1 MSEQVRA
8 QTRIWLSAILAI
20 VVLTAALFWA
30 GCRKQPAE
38 QTGTQRHSRETTQSE
53 PVGQSANQQIQDKPA
68 IKNTGPAVSGK
79 LSLNEV
85 IRFRRSWNP
94 IYPSWTGKMAP
105 DFTLTDITG
114 KRHRL
119 SDYRGKDVLL
129 IFWATWCRP
138 CIIEMPHLIELRNTT
153 DEDKL
158 AMLAIT
164 YITKIPPNTTKMV
177 KSLVKQR
184 QINYTVISVDRGQ
197 VPAPYANIRGIPSSF
212 FVDSE
217 GKIKLATEG
226 VISFGEIKAILQAE
240 PL

>member
-1 MSEQVRA
+1 MSEKVR
-8 QTRIWLSAILAI
+8 TRTRVWPVALFSATILA
-20 VVLTAALFWA
+20 AALICA
-30 GCRKQPAE
+30 GCRKKPAE
-38 QTGTQRHSRETTQSE
+38 QTETQNPNQETTQSE

-68 IKNTGPAVSGK
+68 IKNTEPAVSGK
-79 LSLNEV
+79 LSLIDI

-94 IYPSWTGKMAP
+94 IYPSWYGKMAP
-105 DFTLTDITG
+105 DFALTDING
-114 KRHRL
+114 KHHKL

-129 IFWATWCRP
+129 ILWATWCRP
-138 CIIEMPHLIELRNTT
+138 CIIEIPHLIELRNTT
-153 DEDKL
+153 NEDKL
-158 AMLAIT
+158 AMLAIS
-164 YITKIPPNTTKMV
+164 YISTMPPNTTEMV
-177 KSLVKQR
+177 KSLVERK

-197 VPAPYANIRGIPSSF
+197 VPAPYSRTTSIPSSF